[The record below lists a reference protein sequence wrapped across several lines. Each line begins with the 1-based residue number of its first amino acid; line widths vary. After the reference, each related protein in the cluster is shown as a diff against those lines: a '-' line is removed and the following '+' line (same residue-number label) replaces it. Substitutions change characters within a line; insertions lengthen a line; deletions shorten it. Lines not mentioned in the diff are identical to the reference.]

1 MTVQVVHNPAASRF
15 EAVVEGRLCRADY
28 RMDRD
33 VMLVVHT
40 EVPPALEGRG
50 IAGELV
56 RAVFTHAQRE
66 GLRVA
71 PVCSYVR
78 AWARR
83 HPDTASLL
91 APGWEG

>member
-1 MTVQVVHNPAASRF
+1 MTVRVVHVPAASRF

-28 RMDRD
+28 RMDGD
-33 VMLVVHT
+33 TMLVVHT
-40 EVPPALEGRG
+40 EVPPALQGRG

-56 RAVFTHAQRE
+56 REAFTHAERK
-66 GLRVA
+66 GLKVA

-83 HPDTASLL
+83 RPEVKELL
-91 APGWEG
+91 APGW